1 MLDAHPDIHMRGE
14 GSNANPCNE
23 NENETARL
31 REVTRFLNKPGRYRV
46 RGHKLGTMFF
56 NDPASLEVRRM
67 WVRGYTVF
75 VVLLLSQTHTCSVV
89 KRQTTKLAARLPAA
103 AWYSRSN
110 RL

>member
-14 GSNANPCNE
+14 GSNANPCND

-67 WVRGYTVF
+67 WVRG
-75 VVLLLSQTHTCSVV
+75 LSVV
-89 KRQTTKLAARLPAA
+89 MSISIQRTPTPSLQET
-103 AWYSRSN
+103 
-110 RL
+110 